1 MMSGQSI
8 TDRITA
14 AQHSVTGSAVAK
26 AVCKA
31 TTHEVMGPKKKHL
44 DYLIQCTNEMNVNI
58 PQLADTLFERTANS
72 SWVVVFKALITTHHL
87 MMYGN
92 ERFIQYLASRN
103 TLFNL
108 NNYLDKSAMQGYDMS
123 TFIRRYSRYLNEK
136 ALSYRLVAVDFTKM
150 KRGIDGVMRTMNPE
164 KLLKTLPIIQNQLDA
179 LLDFDANPNELTN
192 GVINA
197 AFMLL
202 FKDSI
207 RLFAAYNEGIINL
220 LERYFDMKKNQCK
233 EGLDIYKKF
242 LARMTKLSEFLK
254 VAEQVGIDQGDIPDL
269 TQAPSSLLE
278 ALEQHL
284 ASVEGKK
291 TKEVSAAS
299 RASAL
304 SSAVSTLANTGMS
317 FSRMDEKEKQQ
328 ALEEEQV
335 RLQALKEQRL
345 REISVVS
352 NSTSTS
358 ASPSTLS
365 GRSVNTTVAVDL
377 FAAPAPTTNSMPNLS
392 SELFDLQPA
401 FVPTVQSTPAIST
414 SASSAWGGP
423 FSSSNGCVGS
433 PPHLDIFD
441 MKPVEEAV
449 KSATPFINSSFSSKQ
464 RVELFSDD
472 FSGHKPAYASVYH
485 PVTVDGFPLHSASPS
500 TTSSTINVDFDAV
513 FGGKSTAPEYRTASG
528 FNFLDDVLQP
538 TVPPQSQRDT
548 VASQQSRKIL
558 ANDLDSSLANLVGN
572 LGFGG
577 TPSKKS
583 AMQWSQPP
591 EKKLT
596 GGTNWQAKTSTSTTW
611 NPTPLPTI
619 PHMVPAPIT
628 YPLTTP
634 QVPIYGMVT
643 PQVGTTPLMAPQSMM
658 YTQSGLR
665 PTNPFAP
672 VSETQEDVDSFMK
685 QPGNETADVVLK
697 KLDEQY
703 QKYKFLE
710 LNLAQKKRR
719 LKSQIPEIKQ
729 TLEILKHMQKK
740 KDSTHPMETRF
751 LLADNLYC
759 KASVPPT
766 DKVCLWLGANVMLEY
781 DIDEAQALLEKNLST
796 ATKNL
801 DLLEED
807 LDFLRDQFTT
817 TEVNMARVYNWDVK
831 RRNKQDPSKNK
842 A

>member
-365 GRSVNTTVAVDL
+365 GKSVNTTVAVDL

-392 SELFDLQPA
+392 SDLFDLQPA

-414 SASSAWGGP
+414 SASSAWG
-423 FSSSNGCVGS
+423 
-433 PPHLDIFD
+433 
-441 MKPVEEAV
+441 
-449 KSATPFINSSFSSKQ
+449 
-464 RVELFSDD
+464 DD
-472 FSGHKPAYASVYH
+472 FSGHKPTYASVYH
-485 PVTVDGFPLHSASPS
+485 PLTVDGFPLHSASPS
-500 TTSSTINVDFDAV
+500 TTSSAINVDFDAV
-513 FGGKSTAPEYRTASG
+513 FGGKSAAPEYRTAS
-528 FNFLDDVLQP
+528 DDVMQP
-538 TVPPQSQRDT
+538 TVPPQSQRAA
-548 VASQQSRKIL
+548 VASQQSGKIL

-572 LGFGG
+572 LSFGG

-583 AMQWSQPP
+583 DMQWSQPT

-634 QVPIYGMVT
+634 QVPVYGMVP
-643 PQVGTTPLMAPQSMM
+643 PQVGAAPLMAPPSMM
-658 YTQSGLR
+658 YTQPGLR

-672 VSETQEDVDSFMK
+672 VSETQIQFM
-685 QPGNETADVVLK
+685 
-697 KLDEQY
+697 
-703 QKYKFLE
+703 
-710 LNLAQKKRR
+710 
-719 LKSQIPEIKQ
+719 
-729 TLEILKHMQKK
+729 
-740 KDSTHPMETRF
+740 
-751 LLADNLYC
+751 
-759 KASVPPT
+759 
-766 DKVCLWLGANVMLEY
+766 
-781 DIDEAQALLEKNLST
+781 
-796 ATKNL
+796 
-801 DLLEED
+801 
-807 LDFLRDQFTT
+807 
-817 TEVNMARVYNWDVK
+817 
-831 RRNKQDPSKNK
+831 
-842 A
+842 

>member
-1 MMSGQSI
+1 MSGQSI

-150 KRGIDGVMRTMNPE
+150 KRGIDGVMRTMNTE

-220 LERYFDMKKNQCK
+220 LEKYFDMKKNQCK

-284 ASVEGKK
+284 ASLEGKK

-299 RASAL
+299 RASTL

-317 FSRMDEKEKQQ
+317 FTKMDEREKQQ
-328 ALEEEQV
+328 ALEEEQA

-365 GRSVNTTVAVDL
+365 GKSVNTNAAAVDL
-377 FAAPAPTTNSMPNLS
+377 FATPAPTTNSMPNLS
-392 SELFDLQPA
+392 TDLFDLQPA
-401 FVPTVQSTPAIST
+401 FVPTVQSTPAIAT
-414 SASSAWGGP
+414 SAGSAWGGYP
-423 FSSSNGCVGS
+423 
-433 PPHLDIFD
+433 L
-441 MKPVEEAV
+441 
-449 KSATPFINSSFSSKQ
+449 NSVPQ
-464 RVELFSDD
+464 NT
-472 FSGHKPAYASVYH
+472 A
-485 PVTVDGFPLHSASPS
+485 
-500 TTSSTINVDFDAV
+500 SSTVNVDFDAV
-513 FGGKSTAPEYRTASG
+513 FGGKSAVQEFRTAT
-528 FNFLDDVLQP
+528 DDVLQP
-538 TVPPQSQRDT
+538 TVQAQNQR
-548 VASQQSRKIL
+548 VALIGQHSGKIL

-583 AMQWSQPP
+583 DMQWNQPT

-611 NPTPLPTI
+611 NTVPI
-619 PHMVPAPIT
+619 PPAPQMVPAPVT
-628 YPLTTP
+628 YPLNTP
-634 QVPIYGMVT
+634 QVPVYGMVPAQIGAT
-643 PQVGTTPLMAPQSMM
+643 PIMAPQPMI
-658 YTQSGLR
+658 YTQTSLR

-672 VSETQEDVDSFMK
+672 ISGTQIQFM
-685 QPGNETADVVLK
+685 
-697 KLDEQY
+697 
-703 QKYKFLE
+703 
-710 LNLAQKKRR
+710 
-719 LKSQIPEIKQ
+719 
-729 TLEILKHMQKK
+729 
-740 KDSTHPMETRF
+740 
-751 LLADNLYC
+751 
-759 KASVPPT
+759 
-766 DKVCLWLGANVMLEY
+766 
-781 DIDEAQALLEKNLST
+781 
-796 ATKNL
+796 
-801 DLLEED
+801 
-807 LDFLRDQFTT
+807 
-817 TEVNMARVYNWDVK
+817 
-831 RRNKQDPSKNK
+831 
-842 A
+842 

>member
-1 MMSGQSI
+1 MSGQSI

-150 KRGIDGVMRTMNPE
+150 KRGIDGVMRTMNAE

-220 LERYFDMKKNQCK
+220 LEKYFDMKKNQCK

-284 ASVEGKK
+284 ASLEGKK

-304 SSAVSTLANTGMS
+304 SSAVSTLASTGMS

-328 ALEEEQV
+328 ALEEEQA

-365 GRSVNTTVAVDL
+365 GKSVNTTAAVDL
-377 FAAPAPTTNSMPNLS
+377 FAVPAPTTNSMPNLS
-392 SELFDLQPA
+392 SDLFDLQPA
-401 FVPTVQSTPAIST
+401 FVPTVQSTPAIAT
-414 SASSAWGGP
+414 SASSAWG
-423 FSSSNGCVGS
+423 
-433 PPHLDIFD
+433 
-441 MKPVEEAV
+441 
-449 KSATPFINSSFSSKQ
+449 
-464 RVELFSDD
+464 DD
-472 FSGHKPAYASVYH
+472 FSGHKPAYTSVYH
-485 PVTVDGFPLHSASPS
+485 PLTVDGFPLHSAPPS
-500 TTSSTINVDFDAV
+500 STSSAINADFDAV
-513 FGGKSTAPEYRTASG
+513 FGGKSTAPEYRTTSA
-528 FNFLDDVLQP
+528 FTLLDEVLQP
-538 TVPPQSQRDT
+538 TVPPQSQKT
-548 VASQQSRKIL
+548 ALANQQSGKIL

-583 AMQWSQPP
+583 DMQWTQPT

-611 NPTPLPTI
+611 NPTPLPTL
-619 PHMVPAPIT
+619 PHMVPAPIA
-628 YPLTTP
+628 YPVTTP
-634 QVPIYGMVT
+634 QVPVYGMVP
-643 PQVGTTPLMAPQSMM
+643 PQIGAAPLMAPQSMM
-658 YTQSGLR
+658 YTQPGLR

-672 VSETQEDVDSFMK
+672 VSGTQIQFM
-685 QPGNETADVVLK
+685 
-697 KLDEQY
+697 
-703 QKYKFLE
+703 
-710 LNLAQKKRR
+710 
-719 LKSQIPEIKQ
+719 
-729 TLEILKHMQKK
+729 
-740 KDSTHPMETRF
+740 
-751 LLADNLYC
+751 
-759 KASVPPT
+759 
-766 DKVCLWLGANVMLEY
+766 
-781 DIDEAQALLEKNLST
+781 
-796 ATKNL
+796 
-801 DLLEED
+801 
-807 LDFLRDQFTT
+807 
-817 TEVNMARVYNWDVK
+817 
-831 RRNKQDPSKNK
+831 
-842 A
+842 

>member
-1 MMSGQSI
+1 MSGQSI

-150 KRGIDGVMRTMNPE
+150 KRGIDGVMRTMNAE

-233 EGLDIYKKF
+233 EGLDTYKKF

-328 ALEEEQV
+328 ALEEEQA

-345 REISVVS
+345 REIYVVP

-365 GRSVNTTVAVDL
+365 GKSVNTTVAVDL
-377 FAAPAPTTNSMPNLS
+377 FAVPAPTTNSMPNLS
-392 SELFDLQPA
+392 SDLFDLQPA

-414 SASSAWGGP
+414 SSSAWG
-423 FSSSNGCVGS
+423 
-433 PPHLDIFD
+433 
-441 MKPVEEAV
+441 
-449 KSATPFINSSFSSKQ
+449 
-464 RVELFSDD
+464 
-472 FSGHKPAYASVYH
+472 
-485 PVTVDGFPLHSASPS
+485 GFPLHSAPPS

-513 FGGKSTAPEYRTASG
+513 FGGKSTAPEYRTTS
-528 FNFLDDVLQP
+528 DDVLQP
-538 TVPPQSQRDT
+538 TVPPPSQT
-548 VASQQSRKIL
+548 AAVPGQQSGKIL

-583 AMQWSQPP
+583 DMQWTQPT

-628 YPLTTP
+628 YPLPTP
-634 QVPIYGMVT
+634 QVPVYGMVP
-643 PQVGTTPLMAPQSMM
+643 PQIGAAPLMAPQSMM
-658 YTQSGLR
+658 YTQPGLR

-672 VSETQEDVDSFMK
+672 VSETQIQFM
-685 QPGNETADVVLK
+685 
-697 KLDEQY
+697 
-703 QKYKFLE
+703 
-710 LNLAQKKRR
+710 
-719 LKSQIPEIKQ
+719 
-729 TLEILKHMQKK
+729 
-740 KDSTHPMETRF
+740 
-751 LLADNLYC
+751 
-759 KASVPPT
+759 
-766 DKVCLWLGANVMLEY
+766 
-781 DIDEAQALLEKNLST
+781 
-796 ATKNL
+796 
-801 DLLEED
+801 
-807 LDFLRDQFTT
+807 
-817 TEVNMARVYNWDVK
+817 
-831 RRNKQDPSKNK
+831 
-842 A
+842 

>member
-1 MMSGQSI
+1 
-8 TDRITA
+8 
-14 AQHSVTGSAVAK
+14 
-26 AVCKA
+26 
-31 TTHEVMGPKKKHL
+31 
-44 DYLIQCTNEMNVNI
+44 LIQCTNEMNVNI

-150 KRGIDGVMRTMNPE
+150 KRGIDGVMRTMNAE

-328 ALEEEQV
+328 ALEEEQA

-365 GRSVNTTVAVDL
+365 GKSVNTTVAVDL
-377 FAAPAPTTNSMPNLS
+377 FAVPAPTTNSMPNLS
-392 SELFDLQPA
+392 SDLFDLQPA

-449 KSATPFINSSFSSKQ
+449 KSTTPFINSTFSSKQ
-464 RVELFSDD
+464 TVELFS
-472 FSGHKPAYASVYH
+472 
-485 PVTVDGFPLHSASPS
+485 GFPLHSAPPS

-513 FGGKSTAPEYRTASG
+513 FGGKSTAPEYRTTSA

-538 TVPPQSQRDT
+538 TVPPQSQRAT
-548 VASQQSRKIL
+548 LANQQSGKIL

-583 AMQWSQPP
+583 DMQWTQPT

-611 NPTPLPTI
+611 NPTPLPAI
-619 PHMVPAPIT
+619 PHMVIFVLLNSCFILANAVP
-628 YPLTTP
+628 P
-634 QVPIYGMVT
+634 QIGAA
-643 PQVGTTPLMAPQSMM
+643 PLMAPQSMM
-658 YTQSGLR
+658 YTQPGLR

-672 VSETQEDVDSFMK
+672 VSETQ
-685 QPGNETADVVLK
+685 
-697 KLDEQY
+697 
-703 QKYKFLE
+703 
-710 LNLAQKKRR
+710 
-719 LKSQIPEIKQ
+719 
-729 TLEILKHMQKK
+729 
-740 KDSTHPMETRF
+740 
-751 LLADNLYC
+751 
-759 KASVPPT
+759 
-766 DKVCLWLGANVMLEY
+766 
-781 DIDEAQALLEKNLST
+781 
-796 ATKNL
+796 
-801 DLLEED
+801 
-807 LDFLRDQFTT
+807 
-817 TEVNMARVYNWDVK
+817 VN
-831 RRNKQDPSKNK
+831 
-842 A
+842 

>member
-1 MMSGQSI
+1 MSGQSI

-150 KRGIDGVMRTMNPE
+150 KRGIDGVMRTMNAE

-233 EGLDIYKKF
+233 EGLDTYKKF

-328 ALEEEQV
+328 ALEEEQA

-345 REISVVS
+345 REIYVVP

-365 GRSVNTTVAVDL
+365 GKSVNTTVAVDL
-377 FAAPAPTTNSMPNLS
+377 FAVPAPTTNSMPNLS
-392 SELFDLQPA
+392 SDLFDLQPA

-414 SASSAWGGP
+414 SSSAWGGP

-433 PPHLDIFD
+433 PHLDIFD

-449 KSATPFINSSFSSKQ
+449 KSATPFINSTFSSKQ
-464 RVELFSDD
+464 TVELFSDD
-472 FSGHKPAYASVYH
+472 FSGHKPTYASVYH
-485 PVTVDGFPLHSASPS
+485 PLTVDGFPLHSAPPS

-513 FGGKSTAPEYRTASG
+513 FGGKSTAPEYRTTS
-528 FNFLDDVLQP
+528 DDVLQP
-538 TVPPQSQRDT
+538 TVPPPSQT
-548 VASQQSRKIL
+548 AAVPGQQSGKIL

-583 AMQWSQPP
+583 DMQWTQPT

-628 YPLTTP
+628 YPLPTP
-634 QVPIYGMVT
+634 QVPVYGMVP
-643 PQVGTTPLMAPQSMM
+643 PQIGAAPLMAPQSMM
-658 YTQSGLR
+658 YTQPGLR

-672 VSETQEDVDSFMK
+672 VSETQIQFM
-685 QPGNETADVVLK
+685 
-697 KLDEQY
+697 
-703 QKYKFLE
+703 
-710 LNLAQKKRR
+710 
-719 LKSQIPEIKQ
+719 
-729 TLEILKHMQKK
+729 
-740 KDSTHPMETRF
+740 
-751 LLADNLYC
+751 
-759 KASVPPT
+759 
-766 DKVCLWLGANVMLEY
+766 
-781 DIDEAQALLEKNLST
+781 
-796 ATKNL
+796 
-801 DLLEED
+801 
-807 LDFLRDQFTT
+807 
-817 TEVNMARVYNWDVK
+817 
-831 RRNKQDPSKNK
+831 
-842 A
+842 